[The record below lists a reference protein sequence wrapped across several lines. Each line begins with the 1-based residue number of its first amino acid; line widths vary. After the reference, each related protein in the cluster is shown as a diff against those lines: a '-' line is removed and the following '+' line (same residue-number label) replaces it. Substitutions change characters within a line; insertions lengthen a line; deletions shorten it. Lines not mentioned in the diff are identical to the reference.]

1 MSEAQYAAGEHM
13 FAAVH
18 PFVPSATKVDTRPRP
33 VGTKARRKR
42 PLKMQMHH
50 ATQTESSNVS

>member
-18 PFVPSATKVDTRPRP
+18 PFVPGLLAQRQEEK
-33 VGTKARRKR
+33 G
-42 PLKMQMHH
+42 H
-50 ATQTESSNVS
+50 